1 MAISWEE
8 VKVAAGHN
16 NAAGLTAF
24 TLEPHTPVIR
34 PAVRY
39 IKGDLTIGN
48 KGKLSTQ
55 LEWVPKVPQSIKTN
69 VLSVC
74 GLTGSTFSALATIR
88 LPSNANRATWANY
101 NCTLV
106 RPDDD
111 EFVRLGWTGFIIQ
124 VLFLEAI

>member
-1 MAISWEE
+1 MVSYEV

-24 TLEPHTPVIR
+24 TLAPHTPVIN
-34 PAVRY
+34 PAARY
-39 IKGDLTIGN
+39 ITGGLTIAQ
-48 KGKLSTQ
+48 KGYRSSR

-74 GLTGSTFSALATIR
+74 GLTGDTFSALATIR
-88 LPSNANRATWANY
+88 LPTNADRSTWANF

-111 EFVRLGWTGFIIQ
+111 EFERSGWKDFIIQ
-124 VLFLEAI
+124 VLFLDAI

>member
-1 MAISWEE
+1 MVSYEV

-24 TLEPHTPVIR
+24 TLAPHTPAIY

-39 IKGDLTIGN
+39 ITGGLILAQKGYR
-48 KGKLSTQ
+48 SSQ
-55 LEWVPKVPQSIKTN
+55 LEWVPKVPQSVKTD
-69 VLSVC
+69 VLTKC
-74 GLTGSTFSALATIR
+74 GLTADTFSALATIR
-88 LPSNANRATWANY
+88 LPTNANRETWANF

-111 EFVRLGWTGFIIQ
+111 EFERSGWKGFIIQ
-124 VLFLEAI
+124 VLFLDAL